1 MKSFTF
7 NIHSYDNILGVDSA
21 NNVKIVP
28 FGFPTQYR
36 YFKCKVLN
44 FNYNF
49 YTLTDVW
56 RTTKL
61 FYIVSD
67 NFMVGDKPKTGNRSN
82 DILAHM
88 TGLGGL
94 NNNLGNE
101 FIIENPNGKT
111 INFELVDHTFTNLAG
126 NINVTE
132 NTVWILQLLITPIE

>member
-1 MKSFTF
+1 MNSFTF
-7 NIHSYDNILGVDSA
+7 NIHSYDNTLGINSA

-28 FGFPTQYR
+28 TGFPIQYKR
-36 YFKCKVLN
+36 FKCKVLG

-61 FYIVSD
+61 FYLVS
-67 NFMVGDKPKTGNRSN
+67 NNLIAGDRPTTNNSSS

-101 FIIENPNGKT
+101 FIIDNPNNKI